1 MAEFIIKMADERG
14 RVQEQAQTAATAEE
28 LRARFVHAGY
38 HVFSVRA
45 RSGFGGMKK
54 GKVKLETF
62 LIFNQ
67 QFLTLIR
74 AGLPILGS
82 IEMLA
87 KNQKNEH
94 FAQQLYDVAARVKTG
109 DSLSSAFEAQTGFPI
124 MYTTTLLAG
133 ERSGNLQ
140 EVLERYV
147 SFQRISLTFR
157 KKLIASLIYPAVL
170 LTLVCALVFFMFV
183 FVVPQFANLYEQMGA
198 KLPAMTMDL
207 LAFGKFLHAN
217 VLYILGIAAGTG
229 YGLYRYAQTEHG
241 RDSIDGFRVGMPIFG
256 KIWLKYQV
264 ALFARTLSTLL
275 TGGLSLVPSLE
286 TAARSISSRRVSKAV
301 MHSITTVREGKPL
314 ADALLQ
320 TEIFPDLSTE
330 MIAVG
335 EQTGALPQMLNSV
348 AEFFEEDVAT
358 ALTAALA
365 LIEPA
370 ILIVM
375 GVVVVF
381 ILISLYLP
389 IFSLGPGGGR
399 PGGKLMA
406 DANTFASDSHAL
418 GRFQARPMSAPRP
431 SFWRTRY
438 HAEFVDLKNFKI
450 QHELLRTV
458 PVELMFRYNF
468 VPIEQQQ
475 RRAGHRR
482 QRPLAADGSG

>member
-1 MAEFIIKMADERG
+1 MAEFVIKLADERG
-14 RVQEQAQTAATAEE
+14 RVQEQVHTAATAEE
-28 LRARFVHAGY
+28 LRARFTHAGY
-38 HVFSVRA
+38 HVFSIRA
-45 RSGFGGMKK
+45 RSGFAGLKRA
-54 GKVKLETF
+54 KVKLEPF

-82 IEMLA
+82 LRMLA
-87 KNQKNEH
+87 KNQKNAH
-94 FAQQLYDVAARVKTG
+94 FSAQLDDVCNRVKTG
-109 DSLSSAFEAQTGFPI
+109 EALSAAFEAQTGFPV

-147 SFQRISLTFR
+147 SFQRVSLTFR
-157 KKLIASLIYPAVL
+157 KKLIASLIYPCVL
-170 LTLVCALVFFMFV
+170 LTLVSGLMMFMFAV
-183 FVVPQFANLYEQMGA
+183 VVPQFAQLYEQMGSQ
-198 KLPAMTMDL
+198 LPAMTVYL
-207 LAFGKFLHAN
+207 LNFGLALKHNFLWIGLI
-217 VLYILGIAAGTG
+217 VLGAAA
-229 YGLYRYAQTEHG
+229 GLYRFALTERG
-241 RDSIDGFRVGMPIFG
+241 KDFVDGFRIRLPIFG

-275 TGGLSLVPSLE
+275 TGGLPLVPSLE

-301 MHSITTVREGKPL
+301 LSSIGTVREGKSL
-314 ADALLQ
+314 AEALTQ
-320 TEIFPDLSTE
+320 TGIFPDLASE
-330 MIAVG
+330 MITVG

-389 IFSLGPGGGR
+389 IFSLGQAGGGQ
-399 PGGKLMA
+399 G
-406 DANTFASDSHAL
+406 
-418 GRFQARPMSAPRP
+418 
-431 SFWRTRY
+431 
-438 HAEFVDLKNFKI
+438 V
-450 QHELLRTV
+450 
-458 PVELMFRYNF
+458 
-468 VPIEQQQ
+468 
-475 RRAGHRR
+475 
-482 QRPLAADGSG
+482 